1 MAKFDPPPSTLAQSK
16 ERKGSNFAIW
26 QPCLYYVYKTLQG
39 CSMPDDNECKYR
51 PCDVFG
57 YCTNTLG
64 SFFCSCNEGYE
75 GDGFHCKVNN
85 SLIHLINS
93 LMY

>member
-1 MAKFDPPPSTLAQSK
+1 
-16 ERKGSNFAIW
+16 
-26 QPCLYYVYKTLQG
+26 
-39 CSMPDDNECKYR
+39 MPDDNECKYR

-75 GDGFHCKVNN
+75 GDGFHCKV
-85 SLIHLINS
+85 SLIN
-93 LMY
+93 